1 MVQLIVSQIMF
12 LSFLANTE
20 ELDRFASDVTNR
32 ERRTAA
38 GIAVHFGQ
46 HYAGRYR

>member
-1 MVQLIVSQIMF
+1 MERLQR

-46 HYAGRYR
+46 HYAGKL